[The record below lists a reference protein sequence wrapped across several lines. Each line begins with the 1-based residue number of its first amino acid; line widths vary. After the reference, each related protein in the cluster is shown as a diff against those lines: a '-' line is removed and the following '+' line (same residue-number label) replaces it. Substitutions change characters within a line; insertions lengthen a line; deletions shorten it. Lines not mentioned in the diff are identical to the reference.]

1 MTQIREKTLK
11 MLEKLPDDKLI
22 YVFNILQNIEAFSQS
37 DKIQDLPSREGAFA
51 TLMKYSR
58 SLPEDFED
66 CLQMK
71 CAMEVGAEY
80 IITRNLP
87 DFVNSEIPV
96 IEGLETVGY
105 NIKERF

>member
-37 DKIQDLPSREGAFA
+37 DKIQYLPSREDAFE

-58 SLPEDFED
+58 SLPEDFD
-66 CLQMK
+66 YK
-71 CAMEVGAEY
+71 AE
-80 IITRNLP
+80 
-87 DFVNSEIPV
+87 
-96 IEGLETVGY
+96 LEAARE
-105 NIKERF
+105 ERYGGFN

>member
-37 DKIQDLPSREGAFA
+37 DEIQDLPSRDDAFA

-58 SLPEDFED
+58 SLPEDFD
-66 CLQMK
+66 YK
-71 CAMEVGAEY
+71 AE
-80 IITRNLP
+80 
-87 DFVNSEIPV
+87 
-96 IEGLETVGY
+96 LEAARE
-105 NIKERF
+105 ERYGGFN